1 MKKNLWLIFLLI
13 FTKIAYAQDFDIFG
27 KWRETDIVSPKD
39 IHEFKD
45 LTDGLSKSTFDF
57 KENNK
62 FEITSTNPT
71 KSFRYIV
78 FLSDNGL
85 WMLEDKTIVI
95 RDKVDHKLLMKVF
108 ITEKD
113 DKTLFTFYESDL
125 VLEVEKITNTNN
137 EYKVLNTIN
146 Q

>member
-1 MKKNLWLIFLLI
+1 MQIR
-13 FTKIAYAQDFDIFG
+13 DIG
-27 KWRETDIVSPKD
+27 ED

-57 KENNK
+57 KEINK
-62 FEITSTNPT
+62 FKITSTNPT

-95 RDKVDHKLLMKVF
+95 RDKVDHKLLMKIF

-113 DKTLFTFYESDL
+113 SKTLFTFHESDL
-125 VLEVEKITNTNN
+125 VLEVEKITNT
-137 EYKVLNTIN
+137 L